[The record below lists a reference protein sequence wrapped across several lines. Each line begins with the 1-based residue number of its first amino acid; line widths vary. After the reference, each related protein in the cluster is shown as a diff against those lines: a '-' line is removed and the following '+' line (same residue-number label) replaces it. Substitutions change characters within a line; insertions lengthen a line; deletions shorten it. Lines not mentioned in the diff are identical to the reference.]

1 MRQAHDIPAPEW
13 MSRTARRAPISSKE
27 APRARSGSPIALL
40 RGMGSPVARK
50 TVPLRREPPQHRGD
64 RLPASAGRL
73 RTIWHRHGLS
83 IALVAL
89 FAVSMVGQT
98 WAGWYAFNEEQRSHQ
113 QPTVTLGGYLTSGH
127 FGEATFENWESEF
140 LQMAFYVLLTAW
152 LFQIGS
158 SESKRPDVVELV
170 DLDPRDSPNREKA
183 PWPVRKGGVV
193 LTLYENSLSITF
205 ALLFL
210 ASFALHARTGLA
222 AFNEERTS
230 HGEAP
235 IGGWEF
241 VGSSQFWFESFQNW
255 QSEFLSLAAMVA
267 FTIFLRQRGS
277 PESKPVDA
285 PYWET
290 SD

>member
-1 MRQAHDIPAPEW
+1 
-13 MSRTARRAPISSKE
+13 
-27 APRARSGSPIALL
+27 
-40 RGMGSPVARK
+40 MGSTVARK
-50 TVPLRREPPQHRGD
+50 TVPLRREPAKHRGD

-73 RTIWHRHGLS
+73 RTIWHHHGLS
-83 IALVAL
+83 IALLAL

-98 WAGWYAFNEEQRSHQ
+98 WAGWYVYNEDQRSHQ

-152 LFQIGS
+152 LFQLGS

-170 DLDPRDSPNREKA
+170 DLDPRDSPNKEKA
-183 PWPVRKGGVV
+183 PWPVRKGGAV
-193 LTLYENSLSITF
+193 LRLYENSLSITF

-222 AFNEERTS
+222 AFNEERMS

-235 IGGWEF
+235 VGGWEF

-255 QSEFLSLAAMVA
+255 QSEFLAVGSMVVLS
-267 FTIFLRQRGS
+267 IFLRQKGS

-285 PYWET
+285 SHAET
-290 SD
+290 GSG